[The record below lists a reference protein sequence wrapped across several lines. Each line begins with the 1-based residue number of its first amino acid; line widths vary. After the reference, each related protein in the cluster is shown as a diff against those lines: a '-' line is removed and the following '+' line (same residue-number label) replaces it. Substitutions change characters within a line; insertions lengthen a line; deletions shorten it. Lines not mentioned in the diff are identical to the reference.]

1 MAVTCCPP
9 AVVGETPGQ
18 RVLTSAGLPPRS
30 LGSWWWG
37 RRVEELLSGAPSL
50 CHQILSCSAYF
61 QA

>member
-37 RRVEELLSGAPSL
+37 RRVEELLGLFSGLMAGDAGS
-50 CHQILSCSAYF
+50 F
-61 QA
+61 RT